1 MATGFRIGL
10 KAGFICLLWIHC
22 LSSELSVLEPL
33 RIVQLETH
41 GGKKKVLAMFSFIIP
56 NAEF

>member
-1 MATGFRIGL
+1 MATGFRIGP

-33 RIVQLETH
+33 RIVQLETR
-41 GGKKKVLAMFSFIIP
+41 GGKRKFWLCFHL
-56 NAEF
+56 